1 MRTGR
6 LIGAG
11 RTADVYEAGAGWVL
25 RRDRE
30 GVGDAVAEGAVMEH
44 VRAHGYP
51 VPRVRPA
58 GPASPHTDPHTDPR
72 AGLHADPRTDPHTDL
87 PVDPHTDLPVDP
99 RTDLPVDPRTDL
111 PTDPRTDLVM
121 ERLFGPTMLRACLD
135 GALTPRDAGGM
146 LARLLRLL
154 HEVPPYRSTD
164 PGVCVLHLDLHPD
177 NVILTADG
185 PRVIDW
191 SNAEEGVPG
200 LDWGTSAVI
209 LAQVAAVGGPMAEPA
224 GVMLA
229 ALLADPSALTQEG
242 LAEALRRR
250 AANPT
255 MDPRELAV
263 LPAAEDLVRSHLG

>member
-11 RTADVYEAGAGWVL
+11 RTADVYEADAGWVL

-30 GVGDAVAEGAVMEH
+30 GTGDAVAEGGVMEH

-51 VPRVRPA
+51 VPRVRP
-58 GPASPHTDPHTDPR
+58 GTTQS
-72 AGLHADPRTDPHTDL
+72 
-87 PVDPHTDLPVDP
+87 
-99 RTDLPVDPRTDL
+99 
-111 PTDPRTDLVM
+111 PRTDLVM
-121 ERLFGPTMLRACLD
+121 ERLSGPTMLRACLD
-135 GALTPRDAGGM
+135 GALTPRDAGGL
-146 LARLLRLL
+146 LAGLLRLL
-154 HEVPPYRSTD
+154 HEVPAYRSTD

-191 SNAEEGVPG
+191 SNAEEGDPG

-209 LAQVAAVGGPMAEPA
+209 LAQVAAVGGPLAGPA
-224 GVMLA
+224 AVMLA
-229 ALLADPSALTQEG
+229 ALLADPSTLTPDG

-255 MDPRELAV
+255 MGPDEVAA
-263 LPAAEDLVRSHLG
+263 LPAAEELIRSHLG